1 MFINRNKEYS
11 QKKYLSDKSDFIYWK
26 YFLDIEP
33 KNIEEEQNIL
43 NIRELIRYLKTIC
56 TGVVIACDF
65 EDEINRIDT
74 L

>member
-1 MFINRNKEYS
+1 M
-11 QKKYLSDKSDFIYWK
+11 

-33 KNIEEEQNIL
+33 KNIEEEQYIL